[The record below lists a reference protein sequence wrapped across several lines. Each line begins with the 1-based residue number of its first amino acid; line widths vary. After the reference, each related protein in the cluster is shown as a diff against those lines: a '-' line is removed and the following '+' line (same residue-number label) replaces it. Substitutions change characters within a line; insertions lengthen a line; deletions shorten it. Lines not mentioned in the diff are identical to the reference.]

1 MPKLLEELGEPY
13 KRLWELL
20 VESHG
25 ERDGAR
31 VMAKVLGAVKDHGQ
45 EAVSR
50 ALLTALAGGRVD
62 LLALRS
68 KLQETH
74 GPQQVEVPK
83 SLSRYRIE
91 SGCIADYDT
100 LLGGRL

>member
-1 MPKLLEELGEPY
+1 
-13 KRLWELL
+13 
-20 VESHG
+20 
-25 ERDGAR
+25 
-31 VMAKVLGAVKDHGQ
+31 MAKVLGAVKDHGQ
-45 EAVSR
+45 EAVSQ
-50 ALLTALAGGRVD
+50 ALLTALEEGRVD

-68 KLQETH
+68 RIQEPQ

-83 SLSRYRIE
+83 SLSTYRIE